1 MPKFIPTDDQREK
14 VRMLR
19 CCGVTHPMIA
29 SVLKIGVRTLE
40 KHFREELSIG
50 LADANAQIAGALYR
64 KAIEGDTT
72 AMIFWLKSRAGW
84 RETIQNLTLSMDM
97 KKSVDEYSDEEL
109 QQIIRMK
116 NGGENPSVLVID
128 TSDRPDPRFHRN
140 DAPMIVE
147 ADKGEPSLSEL
158 LRGQIGR

>member
-29 SVLKIGVRTLE
+29 SVLHIGVRTLE
-40 KHFREELSIG
+40 KHFREELSVG

-84 RETIQNLTLSMDM
+84 KET
-97 KKSVDEYSDEEL
+97 VRHESD
-109 QQIIRMK
+109 
-116 NGGENPSVLVID
+116 GPGAVLVID
-128 TSDRPDPRFHRN
+128 TSDRPDPRFPRN
-140 DAPMIVE
+140 DAPAIE
-147 ADKGEPSLSEL
+147 QEPSLSKL
-158 LRGQIGR
+158 LGGG